1 MKSVS
6 DARLGASCCT
16 RRRKLLKLSG
26 LLGLAALSAPLLPTE
41 SAEALWFNRKNY
53 KVSKTRLSMGTFVSM
68 TAIHHSKDQAEEAFS
83 AAFSEIQELSSILS
97 RHDETSPVAELNRT
111 GLLENVGND
120 LDLVFSRALYY
131 HQLTGG
137 AFDVTVKP
145 LMDLY
150 QQTFAAGQKPTE
162 QEIDKVLGTIGSAA
176 LRLDTNRISFQIP
189 GMGITLDGIAKG
201 YIVDRASKV
210 LGDHGVTNHLVNA
223 GGDIRTSGSAADD
236 KKWTIAIQD
245 PAKKREFPDI
255 IKLADGAVA
264 TSGNYEAYYDQE
276 KLFHHIVDPHTGHSP
291 QLSSSISVTAPT
303 VMDADALATALFVL
317 EPREAVNL
325 IETLPNSECF
335 IINRDATINKSSS
348 WLG

>member
-1 MKSVS
+1 MKSVP
-6 DARLGASCCT
+6 DARFDASCNT
-16 RRRKLLKLSG
+16 RRRELLKLSG

-41 SAEALWFNRKNY
+41 NAEALWFNRKNY

-68 TAIHHSKDQAEEAFS
+68 TAIHNSKDRAEEAFA
-83 AAFSEIQELSSILS
+83 AAFNEIQELASVLS
-97 RHDETSPVAELNRT
+97 RHDEASPVAELNRT
-111 GLLENVGND
+111 GILESGGD
-120 LDLVFSRALYY
+120 DLVRVVSRALHYN
-131 HQLTGG
+131 QLTGG
-137 AFDVTVKP
+137 VFDITVKP

-150 QQTFAAGQKPTE
+150 QQSFETGQKPTE
-162 QEIDKVLGTIGSAA
+162 QEIEKTLGAIGSGG
-176 LRLDTNRISFQIP
+176 LQLETNRISFERP

-201 YIVDRASKV
+201 YIVDRASKI

-223 GGDIRTSGSAADD
+223 GGDIRTSGSAAGD

-255 IKLADGAVA
+255 IKMGDGAVA

-291 QLSSSISVTAPT
+291 QVSSSVSVTAPT

-317 EPREAVNL
+317 EPREAVDL
-325 IETLPNSECF
+325 IEKVPDGDCF
-335 IINRDATINKSSS
+335 IIDREAAVYKSSS